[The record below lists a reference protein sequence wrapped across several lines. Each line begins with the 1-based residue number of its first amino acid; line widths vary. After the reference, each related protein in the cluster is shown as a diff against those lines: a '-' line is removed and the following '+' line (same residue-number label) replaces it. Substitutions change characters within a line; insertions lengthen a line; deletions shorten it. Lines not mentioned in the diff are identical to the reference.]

1 MSRRHAVQ
9 MINDKAR
16 ISAAQ
21 VFFQPEGQTKL
32 YSFGNVQGCDFTPNI
47 EEWDDVSVESGQ
59 RQIVGSYVLQADGAV
74 ALRTR
79 SWTEIAYQM
88 ALMSGKSYDERSAQA
103 AVETVFEDV
112 EVGDIYRTAK
122 RAEIKSAS
130 DGDEMDPT
138 AWVEGVNFT
147 YHYDSGVVQ
156 ILSVPDGAAN
166 KLALEIDEEAIA
178 ASDRLLKLD
187 VLGSDGV
194 TGRLLVIGTNRV
206 GQRGELEL
214 ARVQFRPDGAVP
226 FTSGSGASE
235 GDEVSLTGRVYA
247 TDSGYGTWT
256 SYGAV

>member
-1 MSRRHAVQ
+1 MARRHAVQ

-32 YSFGNVQGCDFTPNI
+32 YSFGNVQGCDFTPNV
-47 EEWDDVSVESGQ
+47 EEWDDVSVEGGQ
-59 RQIVGSYVLQADGAV
+59 RQIVGSYVLQADGSV

-88 ALMSGKSYDERSAQA
+88 ALMSGKSYDERTSASD
-103 AVETVFEDV
+103 VPFTFTDV

-122 RAEIKSAS
+122 RAEIQSAS
-130 DGDEMDPT
+130 DGEEVEPT
-138 AWVEGVNFT
+138 AWVEGTHFS

-156 ILSVPDGAAN
+156 ILSIPDGATN
-166 KLALEIDEEAIA
+166 TLALEVDEEAIA
-178 ASDRLLKLD
+178 ASDKLLKLD

-194 TGRLLVIGTNRV
+194 TGRLLVIGTNRI

-226 FTSGSGASE
+226 FTSGAAASE

-247 TDSGYGTWT
+247 TDDGYGTWT